1 MRTLYSWIDIWLL
14 FNFTAEAVTLEVC
27 PSSFRQQKSVEMT
40 EGDGQNIVVVFVK
53 YQTGESLLSPHY
65 SIVDS
70 PWQAFY

>member
-1 MRTLYSWIDIWLL
+1 
-14 FNFTAEAVTLEVC
+14 
-27 PSSFRQQKSVEMT
+27 MT
-40 EGDGQNIVVVFVK
+40 EGDGQNIVVIFVK